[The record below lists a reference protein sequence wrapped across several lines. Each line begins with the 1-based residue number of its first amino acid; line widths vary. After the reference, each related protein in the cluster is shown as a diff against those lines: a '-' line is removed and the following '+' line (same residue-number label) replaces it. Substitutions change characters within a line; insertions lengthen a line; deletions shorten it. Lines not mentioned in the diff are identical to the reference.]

1 MTTPAVV
8 LTKNPEPLVAVKG
21 VVFAVVHQS
30 TVPVLPMPDVVAP
43 QATAT
48 VCPEEPIVIVD
59 PHFLI
64 MFDPSET
71 FCMLSTLIVLVI
83 IIEIYILLL
92 LYLIL
97 LHHSLLH
104 RHLLC

>member
-1 MTTPAVV
+1 
-8 LTKNPEPLVAVKG
+8 
-21 VVFAVVHQS
+21 
-30 TVPVLPMPDVVAP
+30 MPDVVAP

-59 PHFLI
+59 PHFFI
-64 MFDPSET
+64 MLEPSDV

-92 LYLIL
+92 QLLIL
-97 LHHSLLH
+97 LHQHIAIQDHTIHHL
-104 RHLLC
+104 HLLCWLFLLLQL